1 MRELCPNKHFETIF
15 TLCSLQLV
23 RFLKRSHSKLLN
35 SAILIS
41 AIFLD
46 TTHKNSGLFLQRHFS
61 KICTNWGR
69 TNRGHPV
76 VRWQRSIFIDNAKNV
91 THIKCNWYYA
101 KEDLTTAQ
109 ANTWVDDLASLR
121 CFWSDHLG

>member
-1 MRELCPNKHFETIF
+1 MNEYKMYYNVSITADAAKVHTGRPRLVRELCPNKHFETIF

-61 KICTNWGR
+61 KICTN
-69 TNRGHPV
+69 
-76 VRWQRSIFIDNAKNV
+76 
-91 THIKCNWYYA
+91 
-101 KEDLTTAQ
+101 
-109 ANTWVDDLASLR
+109 
-121 CFWSDHLG
+121 